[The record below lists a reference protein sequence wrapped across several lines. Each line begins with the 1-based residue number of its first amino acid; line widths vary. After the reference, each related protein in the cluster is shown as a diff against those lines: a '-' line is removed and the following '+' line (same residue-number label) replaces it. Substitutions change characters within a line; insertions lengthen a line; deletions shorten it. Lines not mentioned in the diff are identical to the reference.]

1 MLAHIS
7 RHALGLS
14 TVPHDVYKATKI
26 QKPCVTQTWAPCSL
40 VWVIQR
46 AVGVTDSSSCWP
58 SRPCVCVVLLWHIAR
73 PKALR
78 ELQPQPEFLFVRSVI
93 RLTLRRKKLV
103 NHPETC
109 NIYVSLFLCSR
120 YQMRASVNVC
130 VCVRM
135 CAPWWETHLTIPTVT
150 VKVFSAFEPEVQV
163 PCCHHPQLITFTLSL
178 SLSFYPFLS
187 FVRVRSWRGTI
198 WADTRFTPTQTNWAD
213 IRWTIWKGTHS
224 ALPPL
229 QAIWTYLM
237 YLMNHSDV

>member
-14 TVPHDVYKATKI
+14 TVSHDVYKATKI

-130 VCVRM
+130 VCVCVCVRHGEKLISQSQLLQLR
-135 CAPWWETHLTIPTVT
+135 CLAP
-150 VKVFSAFEPEVQV
+150 
-163 PCCHHPQLITFTLSL
+163 LSL
-178 SLSFYPFLS
+178 KCKYHAVIILS
-187 FVRVRSWRGTI
+187 
-198 WADTRFTPTQTNWAD
+198 
-213 IRWTIWKGTHS
+213 
-224 ALPPL
+224 
-229 QAIWTYLM
+229 
-237 YLMNHSDV
+237 